1 MGAKRASAL
10 TRETARY
17 ALLPAAAAPQTSP
30 PTER

>member
-17 ALLPAAAAPQTSP
+17 ARLPAAAAPRP
-30 PTER
+30 RRRRNG

>member
-17 ALLPAAAAPQTSP
+17 ARLPAAAALQTSP